1 MSPHADSAL
10 EGVRVLELTE
20 DMGAYCG
27 KLLADLGADVIKV
40 EPPGGD
46 RSRLIPP
53 FLGKQPDP
61 ERSLSFLYNNTSKRS
76 VTLDLEDSV
85 ARERFRELART
96 TDLVIE
102 GYPPGHLDALDLGY
116 AELSKLNPGIV
127 LTSISGFGQT
137 GPQRGFRWADI
148 VAGALGGAMICTGDA
163 EDPPVQLASSQAEVL
178 TATCAA
184 AGSLIALR
192 HSRLT
197 GQGQHVD
204 VSSLETVVAATHIC
218 GVGKWL
224 EDGIIPKRAGTG
236 LTASVP
242 SGAFPC
248 KDGYVYL
255 MVNRAKH
262 WEALAEWIHEVTG
275 NEEVLDPMFH
285 GPSSIRLPYCE
296 LLDLFISDMT
306 CQLTVQEAYHEGQRR
321 HIAFTPVNTA
331 ASVAND
337 GHLAARE
344 FFVDLE
350 IEGAETLRF
359 PGAPYKHDLTPWQI
373 HRPTPR
379 VGEHNR
385 EILEA
390 SAAAAK
396 RPRRETGKRS
406 TNSTSA
412 LEGLRV
418 VEFGTGMA
426 APWISRF
433 MAWCGAEVIKV
444 ESEQYPDVP
453 RLYISP
459 REPEKGLQ
467 NQCSP
472 WFTDWNAGKRFI
484 GLDLTR
490 PDAAELCRDVIAK
503 SDIVVA
509 NYSTGV
515 LEKLGLGYDTL
526 KVRNPELILL
536 SSNGYGDSGPQR
548 RYVTWGPN
556 IEALS
561 GLSSLTG
568 FPDRDCTMTHFAY
581 PDPLSALHGLVAVM
595 AALEYRE
602 REGRGQYINMSQFET
617 TVASIG
623 PVLLEYLANGEEPT
637 KLGNRSHHAAPH
649 GCYPCSGED
658 RWCVLSVE
666 SDLEWQRFCEV
677 LGRPAWTQDPRFA
690 TPQLR
695 IEHAEALDT
704 YVGEWSSKQTDY
716 DVMAAMQGVGIACG
730 VVQNTEDLLR
740 RDPQLAARGFFEEI
754 PHYKRGVVTASGI
767 PLGLTGT
774 PGRTAHAGEAIGQD
788 NEYVFREILGLSAAQ
803 LQEHIASG
811 AIETG

>member
-1 MSPHADSAL
+1 MSPRAGSAL
-10 EGVRVLELTE
+10 EGTRVLELTE

-27 KLLADLGADVIKV
+27 KLLADMGADVIKV
-40 EPPGGD
+40 ERPGGD

-53 FLGKQPDP
+53 FLGNEPGRD
-61 ERSLSFLYNNTSKRS
+61 RSLSFLYNNTSKRG
-76 VTLDLEDSV
+76 VTLDLEDRE

-96 TDLVIE
+96 ADLVIE
-102 GYPPGHLDALDLGY
+102 GHQPGYLDGLGLGY
-116 AELSKLNPGIV
+116 ADLSKQNPGVV
-127 LTSISGFGQT
+127 LTSITGFGQT
-137 GPQRGFRWADI
+137 GPQRGFQWADI
-148 VAGALGGAMICTGDA
+148 VAGALGGAMTCTGDV

-178 TATCAA
+178 AATCAA

-192 HSRLT
+192 HSRRT

-204 VSSLETVVAATHIC
+204 VSSLETVVAVTHIC

-224 EDGIIPKRAGTG
+224 EDGIIPKRASTG
-236 LTASVP
+236 LAAAVP
-242 SGAFPC
+242 SGAYPC
-248 KDGYVYL
+248 KDGVVYL

-262 WEALAEWIHEVTG
+262 WEALSHWIHERTG

-285 GPSSIRLPYCE
+285 GPSSKRLPYCE
-296 LLDLFISDMT
+296 LLDLFISELT

-337 GHLAARE
+337 GHLAARG

-350 IEGAETLRF
+350 IEGSGTLRF
-359 PGAPYKHDLTPWQI
+359 PGAPYRHDLTPWRI
-373 HRPTPR
+373 ARPAPR

-385 EILEA
+385 EILDA
-390 SAAAAK
+390 PAPDPK
-396 RPRRETGKRS
+396 RPRAETRKSGAG
-406 TNSTSA
+406 A

-444 ESEQYPDVP
+444 ESGQYPDVP

-459 REPEKGLQ
+459 REPEKGIQPQ
-467 NQCSP
+467 NSP

-490 PDAAELCRDVIAK
+490 PEAAELCRRLIAK

-509 NYSTGV
+509 NYSAGV
-515 LEKLGLGYDTL
+515 LEKLGLGYDAL
-526 KVRNPELILL
+526 KAENPELILL

-548 RYVTWGPN
+548 RYVTWGSN

-568 FPDRDCTMTHFAY
+568 FAHRDCTMTHFAY
-581 PDPLSALHGLVAVM
+581 PDPLSALHGLVGVL
-595 AALEYRE
+595 AALQYRE
-602 REGRGQYINMSQFET
+602 REGRGQYIDMSQFET

-623 PVLLEYLANGEEPT
+623 PALLEVLASGEEPT

-649 GCYPCSGED
+649 GCYPCAGED
-658 RWCVLSVE
+658 RWCVISVG
-666 SDLEWQRFCEV
+666 SDAQWEHFCEL
-677 LGRPAWTQDPRFA
+677 LGRPAWTRDARFA
-690 TPQLR
+690 TRQLR
-695 IEHAEALDT
+695 IEHAEALDAH
-704 YVGEWSSKQTDY
+704 VGEWSSRRTDY
-716 DVMAAMQGVGIACG
+716 DVMAAMQGVGIAAG

-754 PHYKRGVVTASGI
+754 PHLTKGVVTASGI

-774 PGRTAHAGEAIGQD
+774 PGATKRAGEAIGQD
-788 NEYVFREILGLSAAQ
+788 NDYVFREIVGLSAAQ
-803 LQEHIASG
+803 LQGYVASG
-811 AIETG
+811 AVETG